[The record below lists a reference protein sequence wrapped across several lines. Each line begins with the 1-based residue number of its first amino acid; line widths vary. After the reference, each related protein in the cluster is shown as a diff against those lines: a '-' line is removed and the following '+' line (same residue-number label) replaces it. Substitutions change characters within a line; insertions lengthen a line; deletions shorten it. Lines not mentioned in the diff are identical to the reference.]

1 MKKISKLHFITTTA
15 ALAEQACKGGVDWV
29 QLRLKNV
36 TYDEYKAVA
45 LDVQAVCKQYNA
57 TLIINDV
64 PRLALD
70 IGADGV
76 HLGKTDVLTPE
87 EEQELVQ
94 GGFIIGRTTN
104 TLQDIIDLQGKTVH
118 YIGLGP
124 YQFTT
129 TKQNLSPVLGVEG
142 YKQILADL
150 KANGITPPPVIAIGG
165 ILNYHVRTLLDV
177 GVYGVAV
184 SGAISNAA
192 DVAEKAKSFV
202 TILGETNDINI
213 WKPASKEDITGM
225 IIGGIGEVLGSML

>member
-1 MKKISKLHFITTTA
+1 MKKISKLHFITTTPA
-15 ALAEQACKGGVDWV
+15 IAEEACKGGVDWV

-45 LDVQAVCKQYNA
+45 LDVRAVCKKYNA

-76 HLGKTDVLTPE
+76 HLGKTDVMTPE
-87 EEQELVQ
+87 EEHALVR
-94 GGFIIGRTTN
+94 GGLIIGRTTN
-104 TLQDIIDLQGKTVH
+104 TLQDIVDLQGKTVH

-150 KANGITPPPVIAIGG
+150 KTKGITPPPVIAIGG

-202 TILGETNDINI
+202 DVLRDTGGVYVLKQT
-213 WKPASKEDITGM
+213 SKEDITGM
-225 IIGGIGEVLGSML
+225 ILGGIGDALGNML

>member
-15 ALAEQACKGGVDWV
+15 ALAEQACKGGADWV

-45 LDVQAVCKQYNA
+45 LEVQAVCKQYKA
-57 TLIINDV
+57 TFIINDV
-64 PRLALD
+64 ARLALD

-76 HLGKTDVLTPE
+76 HLGKTDVMTSE
-87 EEQELVQ
+87 EERALVL

-104 TLQDIIDLQGKTVH
+104 TLQDIVDLQGKTVH

-129 TKQNLSPVLGVEG
+129 TKQNLSPVLGIEG
-142 YKQILADL
+142 YKTILAGL
-150 KANGITPPPVIAIGG
+150 KERNVTPPPVIAIGG
-165 ILNYHVRTLLDV
+165 ILNYHVRALLDA

-192 DVAEKAKSFV
+192 DVAGKAKSFV
-202 TILGETNDINI
+202 DILHETNCIDLG
-213 WKPASKEDITGM
+213 KPASKEDIAGM
-225 IIGGIGEVLGSML
+225 IIGGIGEVLGSLL